1 MSKRIRSH
9 EQAPGGYWVVVEV
22 ENAYTD
28 GTSRF
33 DRVVVP
39 AEDLRGTTPEERRQ
53 AIRDALDDD
62 PLAGISGEDADSA
75 PTQTKAILE
84 RRMEALYADWQR
96 WRNTRIEAQAR
107 SLAAGAITALTNRED
122 AAWTR
127 YVGAIQVWR
136 QAP

>member
-1 MSKRIRSH
+1 MKLIRSH

-33 DRVVVP
+33 DRVFVP
-39 AEDLRGTTPEERRQ
+39 AEDLRGKTPEERRQ

-62 PLAGISGEDADSA
+62 PLAGIAGEDATA
-75 PTQTKAILE
+75 EPTQTKALLE

-96 WRNTRIEAQAR
+96 WKTTRLEAQAR
-107 SLAAGAITALTNRED
+107 SLAQAVITALTNRED

-127 YVGAIQVWR
+127 YVAAIQAWR

>member
-1 MSKRIRSH
+1 MKLIRSH
-9 EQAPGGYWVVVEV
+9 EQAPGGFWVTIEV

-28 GTSRF
+28 GGSRF
-33 DRVVVP
+33 DRVFVADKDV
-39 AEDLRGTTPEERRQ
+39 RGRTAEERRQ

-62 PLAGISGEDADSA
+62 PLAGIAGEDADSA

-96 WRNTRIEAQAR
+96 WKTTRVEAQAR
-107 SLAAGAITALTNRED
+107 SLAQAVITALTNRED

-127 YVGAIQVWR
+127 YVAAIQAWR

>member
-1 MSKRIRSH
+1 VSKRIRSH
-9 EQAPGGYWVVVEV
+9 EQAPGGFWVTIEV

-33 DRVVVP
+33 DRVFVP
-39 AEDLRGTTPEERRQ
+39 IEDLRGKTAEERRQ

-62 PLAGISGEDADSA
+62 PLAGIAGEGADSA
-75 PTQTKAILE
+75 PMQTKAIME

-107 SLAAGAITALTNRED
+107 SLAAAAITALTNRED
-122 AAWTR
+122 AAWAK
-127 YVGAIQVWR
+127 YVVAIQAWR